1 MVKILSL
8 VNEALI
14 RIGVKTDAASATGS
28 LHAKTA
34 YIGDSSDVRT
44 DDTVM
49 GRLATGI
56 KSWQRLTGT
65 SSQASDLTLTL
76 STSVT
81 ATKCI
86 VTVEGCN
93 LAYKN
98 GATVSESMVL
108 NRYISAFDGSTITL
122 KQPFTPGYD
131 SGDNYKNGTFS
142 VIVTEFY

>member
-1 MVKILSL
+1 M
-8 VNEALI
+8 
-14 RIGVKTDAASATGS
+14 DAVVYDEITTQVGKKDDTASATGS

-93 LAYKN
+93 LAYEN
-98 GATVSESMVL
+98 GETISAGGMVL
-108 NRYISAFDGSTITL
+108 NRYISAFNGSTITL
-122 KQPFTPGYD
+122 KQPFIPAYS
-131 SGDNYKNGTFS
+131 SGAVYVNGTFS